1 MDFKVLGRLI
11 DCHSSQRP
19 SRPLLHEQHRCSLE
33 HRGGSPRATAPL
45 AATWPSLRAD
55 HMLIVW
61 RKTGGGLAATGMEI
75 LLATCTTILFMSQ
88 AHAMNYMCSSKADC
102 NYHGCANRAC
112 NSSHSETDWPPHRP
126 SGPSPDYCNNG
137 IWDWGCDYEPDFCT
151 YGGDDWIM
159 CPDPSPCPPGFYSAN
174 GLQYLGDGACKP
186 CDAGTFA
193 PSPGATNCSS
203 CPDGTYASFPA
214 TSCTPISQPPTTAI
228 TTWAK
233 SCSSDSDCNFEG
245 CAHRPCNIT
254 GRPDLEAACVVNVDL
269 QSSQHEGVW
278 EHRCMNGFCYRAYD
292 CVPHG
297 CGSGHSYATC
307 NTSLSDSGSR
317 TSDWGKPEYDHCFQ
331 PYTWPEI
338 TAGSKGMAK
347 TGGLGKLL
355 EVNGYE
361 TWQCICNHYCALTH
375 AWQSSIWNPQDSWFC
390 FVYHEANEVF
400 TPWGPN
406 SVLKLVEPSPCWNPN
421 STNYTE
427 TSSSYGA
434 VLDHMMMAA
443 QMTGMAAADP

>member
-1 MDFKVLGRLI
+1 MD
-11 DCHSSQRP
+11 
-19 SRPLLHEQHRCSLE
+19 
-33 HRGGSPRATAPL
+33 
-45 AATWPSLRAD
+45 
-55 HMLIVW
+55 
-61 RKTGGGLAATGMEI
+61 
-75 LLATCTTILFMSQ
+75 Q
-88 AHAMNYMCSSKADC
+88 AHAVYSCSTDAEC
-102 NYHGCANRAC
+102 NYSECASVSCVNNVT
-112 NSSHSETDWPPHRP
+112 NSSSWA
-126 SGPSPDYCNNG
+126 SCNNG
-137 IWDWGCDYEPDFCT
+137 VWDFYCTGYDGCRYRMYETP
-151 YGGDDWIM
+151 GGGTEIN
-159 CPDPSPCPPGFYSAN
+159 CPDPSSCPPGFYSAN

-245 CAHRPCNIT
+245 CANRPCNIA

-375 AWQSSIWNPQDSWFC
+375 AWQSAQSSKSKFAWDPQDDSWFC

-406 SVLKLVEPSPCWNPN
+406 SVLKLVEPSPCWKTN

-427 TSSSYGA
+427 TSSSFGE
-434 VLDHMMMAA
+434 VLDHMM
-443 QMTGMAAADP
+443 